1 MQPFVP
7 ATALSAFSSMR
18 VYIFSVHFSFPDIR
32 NKPWFELFYIG
43 DIKTRLYLE
52 SEGMV
57 ILLPHKIPTRGCL
70 SSRNNP

>member
-7 ATALSAFSSMR
+7 ATAPSTFSRMR
-18 VYIFSVHFSFPDIR
+18 VYIFSVHFSFPDII

-57 ILLPHKIPTRGCL
+57 VLLPHKIPTLGCL
-70 SSRNNP
+70 SSRNNT